1 MCVFPHVSSRT
12 VAVVDTNYRYVGMCK
27 GRSAKTRVWS
37 SIVKE
42 QRIYRGRLNVHTQ
55 CRFLEKA
62 ESGYTKRGYVGRYKE
77 RLAQLDLVLQAIH
90 IFRSGVHAQKK
101 EGRGREGKMSGY
113 MCQVFIPGF
122 PGFHSICRNVGRAN
136 QI

>member
-1 MCVFPHVSSRT
+1 M
-12 VAVVDTNYRYVGMCK
+12 AVVDTNYRYVGMCK
-27 GRSAKTRVWS
+27 GCSAKTRVWS

-42 QRIYRGRLNVHTQ
+42 QHIYRGRLNVHTQ

-62 ESGYTKRGYVGRYKE
+62 ESGYTKRGY
-77 RLAQLDLVLQAIH
+77 AQLDLALQAIH

-113 MCQVFIPGF
+113 MCQVFIPSAGMLAGPIKF
-122 PGFHSICRNVGRAN
+122 EHSK
-136 QI
+136 